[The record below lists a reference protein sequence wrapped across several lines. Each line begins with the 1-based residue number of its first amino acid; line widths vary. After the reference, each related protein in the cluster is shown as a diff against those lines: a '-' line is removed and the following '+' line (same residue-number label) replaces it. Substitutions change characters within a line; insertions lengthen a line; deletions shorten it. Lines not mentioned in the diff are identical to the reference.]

1 MAPGLQPETRMR
13 SAIDL
18 GPADRPFGFSVVGEG
33 RTFVRQVIRMALVCA
48 LLTTFAYSASRAWVV
63 LGALDAVKLRDAGR
77 ILDVVSLR
85 DAILSIVAYGL
96 GKELVRALGRR
107 RDDTH

>member
-1 MAPGLQPETRMR
+1 MR
-13 SAIDL
+13 SAVDL
-18 GPADRPFGFSVVGEG
+18 GPADRPFAFSIVSDG
-33 RTFVRQVIRMALVCA
+33 RTVVRQAMRVALVCA
-48 LLTTFAYSASRAWVV
+48 FLAIFAYSASRAWVV
-63 LGALDAVKLRDAGR
+63 LGALDGVKLRDAGR

-107 RDDTH
+107 RDDAR

>member
-1 MAPGLQPETRMR
+1 MR

-18 GPADRPFGFSVVGEG
+18 GSADQPFAFRAVSEG
-33 RTFVRQVIRMALVCA
+33 RMLLRQVMRITLVFA
-48 LLTTFAYSASRAWVV
+48 FLAIFAYSASRAWVV
-63 LGALDAVKLRDAGR
+63 LGALDGVKLRDAAR

-85 DAILSIVAYGL
+85 DALLSIVAYGL

-107 RDDTH
+107 RDDAR